1 MTISL
6 AEIGKTI
13 FKRSDSVNMSD
24 FRSDIK
30 TFNILFAL
38 DGRRS
43 VQTIAAEDNFDIDEL
58 SNKMKDLYD
67 RGLIERAMDNVISRG
82 RSKKLLDA
90 IILKRSRGVGAIA
103 KAIKIK
109 IALKGINPDS
119 LTPDT
124 PDDPVLLRKLVALAR
139 SYGLVVKTKADRTK
153 GRTKLLIDSIITQR
167 SGGDPMVAKMLKT
180 KFMLKGINPDA
191 YSLDTEDDPGI
202 VRRLTDL
209 ASKLGIKI
217 PSAKAQ
223 ARSAAKIEQM
233 L

>member
-6 AEIGKTI
+6 AEIGKTV
-13 FKRSDSVNMSD
+13 FRRSNNVNMSD

-30 TFNILFAL
+30 TFNVLFAL

-43 VQTIAAEDNFDIDEL
+43 VKTIAVEDNFDVDEL
-58 SNKMKDLYD
+58 SKKMKDLYD
-67 RGLIERAMDNVISRG
+67 QGLIEPAMDNVISRG

-191 YSLDTEDDPGI
+191 YSLDTPDDPSI
-202 VRRLTDL
+202 VKRLMDL
-209 ASKLGIKI
+209 AGKLGIKI
-217 PSAKAQ
+217 PSAKAS
-223 ARSAAKIEQM
+223 SAAKIEQM

>member
-6 AEIGKTI
+6 AEIGKSI

-43 VQTIAAEDNFDIDEL
+43 VQAIATEDNFDIDEL
-58 SNKMKDLYD
+58 SQKLKDLYD
-67 RGLIERAMDNVISRG
+67 RGLIERAADTVISRG

-119 LTPDT
+119 LREDT

-191 YSLDTEDDPGI
+191 YSLDTPDDPSI
-202 VRRLTDL
+202 VKRLSDL
-209 ASKLGIKI
+209 AGKLGIKI

-223 ARSAAKIEQM
+223 SAARIEQM

>member
-6 AEIGKTI
+6 AEIGKTVL
-13 FKRSDSVNMSD
+13 KRSNRVNMSD

-30 TFNILFAL
+30 TFNVLFAL
-38 DGRRS
+38 DGKRS
-43 VQTIAAEDNFDIDEL
+43 VQTIAIEDNFDIDEL
-58 SNKMKDLYD
+58 SKKMKDLYD
-67 RGLIERAMDNVISRG
+67 QGLIEPAMDNVISRG

-191 YSLDTEDDPGI
+191 YSLDTPDDPSI

-209 ASKLGIKI
+209 AGKLGIRI
-217 PSAKAQ
+217 PSAKA
-223 ARSAAKIEQM
+223 RSAEKIEQM

>member
-1 MTISL
+1 MTISP
-6 AEIGKTI
+6 AEIGKTV
-13 FKRSDSVNMSD
+13 FRRSNRVNMSD

-30 TFNILFAL
+30 TFNVLFAL
-38 DGRRS
+38 DGKRS
-43 VQTIAAEDNFDIDEL
+43 VQTIAIEDNFDIDEL
-58 SNKMKDLYD
+58 SAKMKDLYD
-67 RGLIERAMDNVISRG
+67 QGLVEPAMDNVISRG

-191 YSLDTEDDPGI
+191 YSLDTPDDPSI
-202 VRRLTDL
+202 VKRLMDL
-209 ASKLGIKI
+209 AGKLGIKI
-217 PSAKAQ
+217 PSAKAS
-223 ARSAAKIEQM
+223 SAAKIEQM

>member
-6 AEIGKTI
+6 AEIGKTV
-13 FKRSDSVNMSD
+13 FRRSNSVNMSD

-30 TFNILFAL
+30 TFNVLFAL

-43 VQTIAAEDNFDIDEL
+43 VQTIAMEDNFDVDEL
-58 SNKMKDLYD
+58 SKKMKDLYD
-67 RGLIERAMDNVISRG
+67 QGLIEPAMDNVISRG

-167 SGGDPMVAKMLKT
+167 SGGDPLVAKMLKT

-191 YSLDTEDDPGI
+191 YTLDTPDDPGI

-209 ASKLGIKI
+209 AGKLGIKI
-217 PSAKAQ
+217 PSVKAGS
-223 ARSAAKIEQM
+223 ARKIEQM

>member
-6 AEIGKTI
+6 AEIGKSI

-38 DGRRS
+38 DGKRS
-43 VQTIAAEDNFDIDEL
+43 VKTIATEDNFDIDEL
-58 SNKMKDLYD
+58 SSKLKELHDQ
-67 RGLIERAMDNVISRG
+67 GLIERAAENVISRG

-167 SGGDPMVAKMLKT
+167 SGGDPMLAKMLKT

-191 YSLDTEDDPGI
+191 YSLDTPDDPSI
-202 VRRLTDL
+202 VRRLMDL
-209 ASKLGIKI
+209 AGKLGIKI
-217 PSAKAQ
+217 PSAKS
-223 ARSAAKIEQM
+223 RSADKIEQM

>member
-6 AEIGKTI
+6 AEIGKTV
-13 FKRSDSVNMSD
+13 FRRSNNVNMSD

-30 TFNILFAL
+30 TFNVLFAL
-38 DGRRS
+38 DGKRS
-43 VQTIAAEDNFDIDEL
+43 VQTIAIEDNFDVDEL
-58 SNKMKDLYD
+58 SKKMKDLYD
-67 RGLIERAMDNVISRG
+67 QGLIAPAMDNVISRG

-119 LTPDT
+119 LTPNT

-180 KFMLKGINPDA
+180 KFMLKGINPDV
-191 YSLDTEDDPGI
+191 YSLDTPDDPSI
-202 VRRLTDL
+202 VRRLMDL
-209 ASKLGIKI
+209 AGKLGIKI
-217 PSAKAQ
+217 SSAKAG
-223 ARSAAKIEQM
+223 SAAKIEQM

>member
-6 AEIGKTI
+6 AEIGKTVL
-13 FKRSDSVNMSD
+13 KRSNRVNMSD

-30 TFNILFAL
+30 TFNVLFAL
-38 DGRRS
+38 DGKRS

-58 SNKMKDLYD
+58 SKKMKDLYD
-67 RGLIERAMDNVISRG
+67 QGLIERAMDNVISRG

-191 YSLDTEDDPGI
+191 YSLDTPDDPSI

-209 ASKLGIKI
+209 AGKLGIRI
-217 PSAKAQ
+217 PSAKA
-223 ARSAAKIEQM
+223 RSAEKIEQM